1 MGKWNRLLAGRS
13 LSVLVLLLL
22 TVSLVGGLIPQA
34 AAESNGENQTV
45 AVIPLEGTVNP
56 VMRTFLTR
64 ALGEAESMSARAVII
79 EMNTPGGRLDSA
91 LDIGELIADSP
102 VKTIVYV
109 KGLAASAGSFIALN
123 ADEIAMS
130 PTSAMGAAAIV
141 DSEHNL
147 VEDPKLNATWISKM
161 QAAAE
166 KNGRDIDIARAMIDV
181 KAEIKLPSID
191 RTKKSGE
198 VLSLSTK
205 EAIKAG
211 YAEYEVT
218 SLEQLLKELQLDQA
232 DVQHIEKKG
241 SESLATFLTNPI
253 VTTILLI
260 IGIAGIAIELFVP
273 GFGVPGI
280 LGILGF
286 GLYFFGAYIAGLA
299 GAEAIVLFVLGLVLL
314 ALELFVPS
322 FGILGIL
329 GSIGLLA
336 GVIRAA
342 YDTSNALLSLGIAVV
357 VAAVLVIIVARV
369 FKHKGVWN
377 KFILKDQLTT
387 ETGYVSH
394 ENETSLLGK
403 VGVALTTLRPAG
415 TALIA
420 DRKVDVVTDGT
431 FIEKD
436 RKVIVVQ
443 VEGVRVVVREFT
455 E

>member
-1 MGKWNRLLAGRS
+1 MRKWNRCIGRS
-13 LSVLVLLLL
+13 LSVLVLMLL

-34 AAESNGENQTV
+34 AAVSAEENQSV
-45 AVIPLEGTVNP
+45 AVIPLEGTVDP

-64 ALGEAESMSARAVII
+64 ALKEAETNGARAIII

-91 LDIGELIADSP
+91 LDIGELISDSSL
-102 VKTIVYV
+102 KTVVYV

-147 VEDPKLNATWISKM
+147 VNDPKLNATWISKM

-166 KNGRDIDIARAMIDV
+166 KNNRDPEIARAMIDV
-181 KAEIKLPSID
+181 NAEIKLPSIN
-191 RTKKSGE
+191 RTKKSGD

-205 EAIKAG
+205 EAVKAG

-218 SLEQLLKELQLDQA
+218 SLEQLLKELNLENA
-232 DVQHIEKKG
+232 TVQHIEKKG
-241 SESLATFLTNPI
+241 SESLATFLTNPV
-253 VTTILLI
+253 VTTIMLI

-280 LGILGF
+280 LGVLSF
-286 GLYFFGAYIAGLA
+286 GLYFFGSYIAGLA
-299 GAEAIVLFVLGLVLL
+299 GVEAIVLFVLGLVLL

-342 YDTSNALLSLGIAVV
+342 YDTGNALMSLGIAVV
-357 VAAVLVIIVARV
+357 VATVVVIVVARI

-415 TALIA
+415 TALF
-420 DRKVDVVTDGT
+420 DNRKVDVVTDGT
-431 FIEKD
+431 FIAKD
-436 RKVIVVQ
+436 SKVLVVQ
-443 VEGVRVVVREFT
+443 VEGVRVVVREYA